1 MQTHAGVMS
10 ITSLA
15 FHSQVELQGVAQ
27 LEERVFIHPVNGCS
41 GCSQFG
47 AITNDAAMSV

>member
-10 ITSLA
+10 ITSSA
-15 FHSQVELQGVAQ
+15 FHSQVEFQGVARP
-27 LEERVFIHPVNGCS
+27 EERVFIYPVNVYS